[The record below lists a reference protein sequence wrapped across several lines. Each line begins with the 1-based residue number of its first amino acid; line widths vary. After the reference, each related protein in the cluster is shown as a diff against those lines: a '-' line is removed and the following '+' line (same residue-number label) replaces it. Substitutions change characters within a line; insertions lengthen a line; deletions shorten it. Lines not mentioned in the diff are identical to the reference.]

1 MGRSHSAIEVGVFAA
16 TGCKKFTMKITSTHK
31 IRAASRMAK
40 NIETK
45 KKSEADIE
53 RNRCE

>member
-16 TGCKKFTMKITSTHK
+16 TGCKKFTMKITSMHK

-45 KKSEADIE
+45 KKSEAGIE
-53 RNRCE
+53 RSRCE